1 MKRNQHQVISKS
13 SRPSAVPQSK
23 TARSRAGD
31 RPASASPCIAL
42 FPEGD
47 GGASEEII
55 HLSKA
60 EYAELKRA
68 AAATRDG
75 ALMFMAKAGLEKAR
89 WPGRAGNT
97 PSLHGIIGPSPAL
110 KEPVLLEGAVTFI
123 FKAPDGREL
132 ERVDFPPDVFKRI
145 QRAASKE
152 GISLQEFCRT
162 AIRHFIDSQDSRR
175 AA

>member
-1 MKRNQHQVISKS
+1 MKNKLKS
-13 SRPSAVPQSK
+13 VRRGSK
-23 TARSRAGD
+23 TAAASQPKTAQSRAIV
-31 RPASASPCIAL
+31 RPESNSPCMAL

-60 EYAELKRA
+60 ELAELRRA
-68 AAATRDG
+68 AAPTRDG
-75 ALMFMAKAGLEKAR
+75 VVMFMAKAGLEKAR